1 MTEHISPATSDDA
14 PLPAGAARHEFEN
27 PEGLRAL
34 LIRLHE
40 SGPGAW
46 RHDREAAELMRFTA
60 ARYRRLARKYGLD
73 AWEVA
78 SAAFEVM
85 LAPSTRNAANPWAV
99 VTHAVRITCL
109 AETRAEGM
117 LTSTSVVRQ

>member
-1 MTEHISPATSDDA
+1 MTEHTPPTASDD
-14 PLPAGAARHEFEN
+14 PPTSAGSTRQGFES

-46 RHDREAAELMRFTA
+46 RADREAAELMRYTA
-60 ARYRRLARKYGLD
+60 VKYRPLARKHGLD
-73 AWEVA
+73 PWEIA

-85 LAPSTRNAANPWAV
+85 LAPSTREADNPWAV
-99 VTHAVRITCL
+99 VTRAVQITCNV
-109 AETRAEGM
+109 EVRAAGM
-117 LTSTSVVRQ
+117 LVS